1 MNGSFRTSLKPIA
14 CVRLRYI
21 GSYRVVN
28 QRVASGRGSAPCATT
43 RRARR
48 DRRTGPRGSGHA
60 RRGVVTTGS
69 GGCPPVRR
77 GGAHL
82 GRRGVARPNSP
93 RRVTS
98 ANMGAMH
105 ARGLTGAPLRAAL
118 AVVLVCVA
126 GAGAACGST
135 IPPPRVVSDA
145 DNGHSVTVRRGA
157 IIRLVLHSTY
167 WRPHGSSAPSVVAVS
182 GAPKY
187 VAQSGGIAGSGN
199 GTVTETLRALTAG
212 RARVSASRLSCGEAL
227 RCRPAQ

>member
-1 MNGSFRTSLKPIA
+1 
-14 CVRLRYI
+14 
-21 GSYRVVN
+21 
-28 QRVASGRGSAPCATT
+28 
-43 RRARR
+43 
-48 DRRTGPRGSGHA
+48 
-60 RRGVVTTGS
+60 
-69 GGCPPVRR
+69 
-77 GGAHL
+77 
-82 GRRGVARPNSP
+82 
-93 RRVTS
+93 
-98 ANMGAMH
+98 MGAMH

-135 IPPPRVVSDA
+135 ITPPRVVSDA

-199 GTVTETLRALTAG
+199 GTVTETLEAIGLTQRAGWLPIVSARSGETEDAFISHLVVASNAG
-212 RARVSASRLSCGEAL
+212 QLKVGSFSRSERMAKWNEVIRIQEHLGDRARFVGGEIFGGL
-227 RCRPAQ
+227 RSPGPQR

>member
-1 MNGSFRTSLKPIA
+1 
-14 CVRLRYI
+14 
-21 GSYRVVN
+21 
-28 QRVASGRGSAPCATT
+28 
-43 RRARR
+43 
-48 DRRTGPRGSGHA
+48 
-60 RRGVVTTGS
+60 
-69 GGCPPVRR
+69 
-77 GGAHL
+77 
-82 GRRGVARPNSP
+82 
-93 RRVTS
+93 
-98 ANMGAMH
+98 MGAMH

-135 IPPPRVVSDA
+135 ITPPRVVSDA

-212 RARVSASRLSCGEAL
+212 LRGARTEGPMAPEIPLAGQ
-227 RCRPAQ
+227 RPAQYVFSRHVERKLAEIRTRAHAQMPPAA